1 MTKHTHRFALVA
13 LASLASLTGCATV
26 TPPPPVMALEGASHG
41 PAGSTSV
48 TAFGGA
54 NAGVFLESALGGG
67 ARLAHHVSEEV
78 SVGVEGVVGAVV
90 DSNGDPASP
99 RRLFAGRAHVQLN
112 PGGSEHLALTLG
124 VGGGG
129 ANNDLGYITT
139 DVGARVSTRVV
150 HGVLEPYAGAVIAG
164 SVAISTPAEAVQ
176 RTDGGDHRYTP
187 TGYIGLD
194 VGMVVHATERLDVA
208 FDFLL
213 LGGVSASNNALMGTP
228 TIGLRYNFGELRAS
242 R

>member
-1 MTKHTHRFALVA
+1 MNKHTHRLALVA
-13 LASLASLTGCATV
+13 LASLSPLSGCATV

-67 ARLAHHVSEEV
+67 ARVAHRVSEDV
-78 SVGVEGVVGAVV
+78 SVGVEGVAGAVV
-90 DSNGDPASP
+90 DSNGDAASP

-112 PGGSEHLALTLG
+112 PRGSQRLALTLG

-129 ANNDLGYITT
+129 ANNDLGYVTT
-139 DVGARVSTRVV
+139 DLGVRVSTRVA
-150 HGVLEPYAGAVIAG
+150 HGVIEPYAGAVIAG
-164 SVAISTPAEAVQ
+164 SVPLSTPAAAVQ
-176 RTDGGDHRYTP
+176 RVEGGDHRYTP
-187 TGYIGLD
+187 TGYLGVDLG
-194 VGMVVHATERLDVA
+194 VVVHATERLDLALDV
-208 FDFLL
+208 LL
-213 LGGVSASNNALMGTP
+213 LGGVSASNNAMMATP
-228 TIGLRYNFGELRAS
+228 TIGLRYNFGDGRRA